1 MQTQDIY
8 QLTDLFTQ
16 VQLQQVFPDG
26 KTFPDC
32 LAKYPLDDIDR
43 RYQQQK
49 KEPGF
54 NLQAFVNE
62 NFTPPPAYGG
72 DYLADTKQPVQ
83 KHIEALWNV
92 LTRVPGEE
100 KSSLIPL
107 PKPYIVPGGRFGE
120 IYYWDSYFT
129 MLGLQAS
136 GRVDMIQNMVDNF
149 TYLINTIGYIP
160 NGNRNYFKGRSQP
173 PFYALM
179 VQLLR
184 MEKGDDVMINYLPYL
199 QKEHAFWM
207 MGKDELADEHTA
219 VRHVVCLPGGAL
231 LNRYWDEHDTPRPES
246 LREDIEL
253 AHGAGEDAGVL
264 YRHIR
269 AAAESGWDFSS
280 RWFKRPGDFSSIH
293 TTDIVPVDLNCLL
306 FYLEQTISEAA
317 MLAGN
322 RQDALAYS
330 ILAARRKTAIQQ
342 YCWNEGEEFYTD
354 YDFKLQQPKTNITM
368 AGMYPLFFGLATAA
382 QAEKTSVILH
392 AHLLKAGGCVAATQ
406 TSGQQWDSPNGWA
419 PLQYIAI
426 KGLEKYGMNNLA
438 AEIAR
443 RWINLNIKVYRA
455 TGKLM
460 EKYNVVDTNL
470 LAGGGEY
477 PSQDGFGWTN
487 GVLLRL
493 MTPENKKPECSK
505 EG

>member
-16 VQLQQVFPDG
+16 VQLKQVFPDG

-32 LAKYPLDDIDR
+32 LTKYPLQEIDQH
-43 RYQQQK
+43 YQQQK
-49 KEPGF
+49 AQPGF
-54 NLQAFVNE
+54 SLEKFVAE

-72 DYLADTKQPVQ
+72 GYTADTTQPVQ

-92 LTRVPGEE
+92 LTRMPGDE

-184 MEKGDDVMINYLPYL
+184 EEKGDAVLVNYLPYL

-207 MGKDELADEHTA
+207 LGKDELTEDHSAAKHI
-219 VRHVVCLPGGAL
+219 VCLPGGAL

-253 AHGAGEDAGVL
+253 AHGAADAGAL

-280 RWFKRPGDFSSIH
+280 RWFKQPGQFNSIH
-293 TTDIVPVDLNCLL
+293 TTDIIPVDLNCLL

-317 MLAGN
+317 MLAGKK
-322 RQDALAYS
+322 QAALNYS
-330 ILAARRKTAIQQ
+330 IQAGKRKTAIQQ
-342 YCWNEGEEFYTD
+342 YCWNEKLQFYTD
-354 YDFKLQQPKTNITM
+354 YDFVQQQPKQNITM
-368 AGMYPLFFGLATAA
+368 AGMYPLFFGIATPE
-382 QAEKTSVILH
+382 QAEQASVILH
-392 AHLLKAGGCVAATQ
+392 TQLLKAGGCVAATE

-419 PLQYIAI
+419 PLQYMAI
-426 KGLEKYGMNNLA
+426 KGLEKYGMHNLA
-438 AEIAR
+438 AEIAK
-443 RWINLNIKVYRA
+443 RWINLNIKVYKA

-493 MTPENKKPECSK
+493 MKKP
-505 EG
+505 